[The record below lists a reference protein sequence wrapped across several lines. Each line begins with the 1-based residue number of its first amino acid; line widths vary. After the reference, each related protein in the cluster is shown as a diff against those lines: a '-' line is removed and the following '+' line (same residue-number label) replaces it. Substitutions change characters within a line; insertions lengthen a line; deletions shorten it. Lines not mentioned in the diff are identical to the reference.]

1 MDKLIINGSRP
12 LRGEVKISGMKNAA
26 LPILFATIIA
36 NDVCTIENVPP
47 IGDIHAT
54 LRILRTMGAQIEYED
69 ETTVRIDT
77 RGVRQ
82 GTSPDEI
89 VSTLRGSTYL
99 LGAELGRFSRTH
111 VGVSGGCLLGARPI
125 DMHLY
130 GFRKLGAQVSDD
142 GSFVSAYAADGLRGT
157 KIVFDKVSVGATCNM
172 LLAACTAEGETVI
185 DNAAREPHIVDL
197 ANFLNSCGA
206 NITGAG
212 TTVIKVHGVNELHG
226 CHYTIIPDMIEAGTY
241 MVAAAATGGCVRI
254 NSIIPKHVETITAK
268 LSEMGVEVEEL
279 DDAITVKSNRTFSN
293 VNIKTLPYPGFP
305 TDMHPQFAPLLCLAK
320 GISSIQESIW
330 ENRYR
335 YVDELRK
342 MGATIILDSRNAT
355 FISVERLTG
364 APVEAMDLRAGAA
377 LIIAGLMADGVTE
390 IGGVRYIKRG
400 YDDIVGK
407 LRSLG
412 ADIEEI
418 TAFDTP

>member
-82 GTSPDEI
+82 GTSPDDI

-99 LGAELGRFSRTH
+99 LGAELARFGCAH
-111 VGVSGGCLLGARPI
+111 AGVPGGCPIGARPI

-130 GFRKLGAQVSDD
+130 GFQKLGVQVHDS
-142 GSFVSAYAADGLRGT
+142 GSFVEAEAPRGLIGT

-172 LLAACTAEGETVI
+172 LLAACTAEGETII
-185 DNAAREPHIVDL
+185 DNAAREPHIVNL
-197 ANFLNSCGA
+197 ATFLNHCGA
-206 NITGAG
+206 KIAGAG
-212 TTVIKVHGVNELHG
+212 TSTIKIKGVPALHG
-226 CHYTIIPDMIEAGTY
+226 CRYEVISDMIEAGTY
-241 MVAAAATGGCVRI
+241 MVAAAATGGEVTLR
-254 NSIIPKHVETITAK
+254 NVIPKHLETVSEK
-268 LSEMGVEVEEL
+268 LREMG
-279 DDAITVKSNRTFSN
+279 ITVVEDEDKSSVTVIGKPTFRSAR
-293 VNIKTLPYPGFP
+293 IETQAYPGFP
-305 TDMHPQFAPLLCLAK
+305 TDMHPQFAALFCVAQ
-320 GISSIQESIW
+320 GASTIIEHIW
-330 ENRYR
+330 AERFRYIG
-335 YVDELRK
+335 ELRK
-342 MGATIILDSRNAT
+342 MGAAITVEKNCAFFVNVMKLRGARVVAT
-355 FISVERLTG
+355 
-364 APVEAMDLRAGAA
+364 DLRAGAA
-377 LIIAGLMADGVTE
+377 LVIAALSAEGQTE
-390 IGGVRYIKRG
+390 IVNIDHIRRG
-400 YDDIVGK
+400 YVDIVGK

-412 ADIEEI
+412 ADIALVEE
-418 TAFDTP
+418 